1 MLRHKWIFACA
12 VAALSQAAVAQT
24 ASNNIDRAAEAR
36 DAGDYR
42 AAIALLEVEQRNRPQ
57 DSLVLHRLGAVY
69 AYNGEY
75 EKAIQ
80 VLKQAQSIATMDRD
94 IALMLARTFLWAG
107 RPDEATAIASA
118 IAHADPTNA
127 ELPQLRKAIA
137 AAAIIKTKPPTRT
150 VVNVSQALSDVAT
163 RNGSNRWHQTIVG
176 LTVAAGNRATL
187 SGVIDREDRTVAVD
201 TRIGLRTD
209 MNFGNARYAYVAASV
224 TPNADFREKWGLRA
238 GGEAGVAKT
247 INLTADL
254 RYAEYGATQIIAFE
268 PGVRLHSADD
278 RLSLAIKSIN
288 LWSEDDRHRSGWSV
302 RGELQAKKSVRLVTG
317 AATYPDTEAGIT
329 RRTRSAFA
337 GAVVNLSERAT
348 LRIFYE
354 FERRAQSYTRNG
366 VALAL
371 SVQF

>member
-1 MLRHKWIFACA
+1 MVRLLR
-12 VAALSQAAVAQT
+12 AL
-24 ASNNIDRAAEAR
+24 
-36 DAGDYR
+36 AGDE
-42 AAIALLEVEQRNRPQ
+42 AA
-57 DSLVLHRLGAVY
+57 
-69 AYNGEY
+69 
-75 EKAIQ
+75 
-80 VLKQAQSIATMDRD
+80 AT
-94 IALMLARTFLWAG
+94 
-107 RPDEATAIASA
+107 ASA
-118 IAHADPTNA
+118 IALADPANA

-137 AAAIIKTKPPTRT
+137 DAAGTKATTPTRT

-163 RNGSNRWHQTIVG
+163 RNGNNRWHQTIAG
-176 LTVAAGNRATL
+176 LTVAAGNKATL
-187 SGVIDREDRTVAVD
+187 SGMIDREDRTVAVD

-209 MNFGNARYAYVAASV
+209 MNFGNARYVYVAASV

-254 RYAEYGATQIIAFE
+254 RYAKYASTQIIAFE

-288 LWSEDDRHRSGWSV
+288 LWPEDDRHRSGWSV

-329 RRTRSAFA
+329 RRTRSAFV
-337 GAVVNLSERAT
+337 GAVVNLSERVT
-348 LRIFYE
+348 LRTFYE

-366 VALAL
+366 VTLAL

>member
-12 VAALSQAAVAQT
+12 VAALPQTVVAQT

-42 AAIALLEVEQRNRPQ
+42 AAIALLEVEQRDRPQ

-69 AYNGEY
+69 AYSGEY

-80 VLKQAQSIATMDRD
+80 VLQLARSIAPTDQD
-94 IALMLARTFLWAG
+94 IALMLTRTFLWAG
-107 RPDEATAIASA
+107 RRDEATATSSA
-118 IAHADPTNA
+118 IALADPANA
-127 ELPQLRKAIA
+127 ELPQLRKAISD
-137 AAAIIKTKPPTRT
+137 AAIAPAAMPTQML
-150 VVNVSQALSDVAT
+150 VNVSQALSDVNT
-163 RNGSNRWHQTIVG
+163 GSDSNSWHQTIVG
-176 LTVAAGNRATL
+176 LTIPIGNRATL

-201 TRIGLRTD
+201 TRIGLRAD
-209 MNFGNARYAYVAASV
+209 MNFGNARYAYAAASD
-224 TPNADFREKWGLRA
+224 TLNADFREKWGLRG
-238 GGEAGVAKT
+238 GGEVGVAKT
-247 INLTADL
+247 INLTVDL
-254 RYAEYGATQIIAFE
+254 RYADYGATQIIALE
-268 PGVRLHSADD
+268 PGVRLQSADD

-302 RGELQAKKSVRLVTG
+302 RGEVQAKNSVRLVTG

-337 GAVVNLSERAT
+337 GAVVNVSDRVT
-348 LRIFYE
+348 LRTFYE

-366 VALAL
+366 VTLAL
-371 SVQF
+371 SMQF

>member
-24 ASNNIDRAAEAR
+24 ASNYIDRAAEAR

-69 AYNGEY
+69 AYSGEY

-80 VLKQAQSIATMDRD
+80 VLKQARSIAPMDQD

-107 RPDEATAIASA
+107 RRDEATTTASA
-118 IAHADPTNA
+118 IALADPANV
-127 ELPQLRKAIA
+127 ELPQLRKTITDA
-137 AAAIIKTKPPTRT
+137 AGAEETPPKRT

-163 RNGSNRWHQTIVG
+163 RNGNNRWHQTIVG
-176 LTVAAGNRATL
+176 LTVPIGNRAAL

-201 TRIGLRTD
+201 TRIGLRAD
-209 MNFGNARYAYVAASV
+209 MNFGNARYAYAAASV
-224 TPNADFREKWGLRA
+224 TPHADFREKWGLRA
-238 GGEAGVAKT
+238 GGEAGAAKT
-247 INLTADL
+247 ISLTADL
-254 RYAEYGATQIIAFE
+254 RYAEYASTQIIAFE

-278 RLSLAIKSIN
+278 RLSLAVKSIN
-288 LWSEDDRHRSGWSV
+288 LWPEDDRHRSGWSV

-337 GAVVNLSERAT
+337 GAVVNLSDRVT
-348 LRIFYE
+348 LRTFYE

-366 VALAL
+366 VTLAL
-371 SVQF
+371 SVWF